1 MTRARRGPLRAGAVA
16 GGARWAS
23 PWVMAVVVAGC
34 SSSPVFLPSHDF
46 DRPTDI
52 TFTCMELQPPDGAAR
67 PATLGAQPM
76 DVCHPPGTR
85 DPLIGAPYSDGNTY
99 KTFAFVP
106 NSNRGD
112 VSVVD
117 MSICRNGDNGC
128 LQKSL
133 QSGAEL
139 VDLNPNSIGFASV
152 PVGELPEVIDSSQ
165 DGCRIITANRGSC
178 DLTLIDPAALM
189 KPRLLGQD
197 LPASYTK
204 TFMVRTGASTPLHVA
219 PGEVAFVPQQTALPG
234 DSRAPAALC
243 TDLGTLAA
251 PVGEPSATP
260 DNRASWHVVVTF
272 PTCDLIALVDV
283 QSETILDS
291 YRVSTTDGRSYIYQ
305 HTGANPVCPR
315 IDCGAGAAGLP
326 AAGGQPG
333 SDQDSGGAGGA
344 GGIGG
349 EGGTGGEGDATG
361 TGGSAPA
368 PSNAVPL
375 DVQPLAIHPDGTRI
389 YFGATNAPVIGTL
402 TLDGHTLSVPT
413 QGASTPLAN
422 AGGVVRLRLSIDPY
436 AYRNGRV
443 GRLDPANDPTQPEF
457 GRFVAQTDTTDRRYL
472 YAIGRDASI
481 RIVDVSVDAPTECDV
496 GIDPSAVAPDDP
508 RRKCFPVGARDNPP
522 HLPQIAY
529 LSGLH
534 FPSAPQDVA
543 FAYYWTDPLP
553 NSSTAVNEQ
562 ILNGAYAFVMTGG
575 GTLYVVNV
583 DPQVRQTQQV
593 FADASGAL
601 VAGEVAEDPLPLPN
615 TPRDAN
621 VITYTPG
628 LLQSVGPPRADTST
642 PITTSSGPVLRTFSA
657 LTTRENATIVPLQE
671 NGNLVAPTSPV
682 QTYVYFPN
690 RATVQPQTWSITWE
704 GDLTGVRGTGD
715 LDLPRTMAVG
725 DPDHLAVALTD
736 GGASFCST
744 GIFPGDTVTLTGCT
758 TDSNCSPGRV
768 CVHNPDV
775 APSANGYPING
786 LCMHVADSTNQKT
799 LKQCD
804 DLLKTF
810 RRYEI
815 SSQYTRFSSSGQAQS
830 TVVIVPK
837 KAEIPG
843 VDRCAGAMDGAGCS
857 PGGRPDLSGFACYQ
871 GRCLMPCDG
880 KDEATG
886 ALAPDN
892 RLCLQRRG
900 SVCVDFSATTGH
912 FFCADGAPL
921 RDQTGFL
928 NSCDLDELVPYSV
941 SAGRAFVVA
950 GTSAGRNDP
959 GTSLELTDAGGNGT
973 GMYQCARDPSAPP
986 SLVSRI
992 PLTIPRCTSPQLT
1005 QFTAMTSDMNS
1016 PLQPNEGQ
1024 YNAIFASSALPTPNP
1039 CLIEYGAATP
1049 MGVAAGG
1056 ASGGAGAAGGSAG
1069 LGGSAG
1075 ASGDSGAG
1083 GAPGGGSGGT
1093 TAGATS
1099 GAGGAGGGAATNS
1112 GKGIPVYSA
1121 LFQNREIRFVLTN
1134 LDTIVGDP
1142 VQIRFAVDGGTVAQ
1156 LVPTAVDSAVGLP
1169 ARIKLGPVP
1178 SVDQSVDLVAP
1189 MGGAL
1194 LSDLP
1199 YLFVIDQ
1206 RNNTIGRS
1214 ATRGQLLR
1222 IAPRQSDTSPVP
1234 AYQSAVDSN
1243 SYFPIQ

>member
-1 MTRARRGPLRAGAVA
+1 MV
-16 GGARWAS
+16 RWAS
-23 PWVMAVVVAGC
+23 LCGVAALAGC
-34 SSSPVFLPSHDF
+34 SSSPVYVPSHDF

-52 TFTCMELQPPDGAAR
+52 TFTCMELQPSAGET
-67 PATLGAQPM
+67 TLGAQPM

-85 DPLIGAPYSDGNTY
+85 DPLIGSVYSDGNTY

-117 MSICRNGDNGC
+117 MSICRSGDNGC

-133 QSGAEL
+133 QPGAEL

-165 DGCRIITANRGSC
+165 DGCRVITANRGSC

-197 LPASYTK
+197 LPASYAK
-204 TFMVRTGASTPLHVA
+204 TFMVQTKAGTPLHVA
-219 PGEVAFVPQQTALPG
+219 AGEVAFVPQQTALPN
-234 DSRAPAALC
+234 DSRGPAALC
-243 TDLGTLAA
+243 TDAGTLAA
-251 PVGEPSATP
+251 PVGALPATP

-291 YRVSTTDGRSYIYQ
+291 YRVSTTDGRSYVYE
-305 HTGANPVCPR
+305 HTGENPVCPR

-326 AAGGQPG
+326 AAGGQGG
-333 SDQDSGGAGGA
+333 SDQASGDVGGAGGAGDSGGAGGGGGMGA
-344 GGIGG
+344 GG
-349 EGGTGGEGDATG
+349 APP
-361 TGGSAPA
+361 APA
-368 PSNAVPL
+368 NAVPL
-375 DVQPLAIHPDGTRI
+375 DVQPLAIHPEGNLV
-389 YFGATNAPVIGTL
+389 YFGATNAPVIGAL
-402 TLDGHTLSVPT
+402 QLNGDTLSVPPH
-413 QGASTPLAN
+413 GASTPLAN
-422 AGGVVRLRLSIDPY
+422 AGGVVRLRLSVDPY
-436 AYRNGRV
+436 AYQNGRV
-443 GRLDPANDPTQPEF
+443 GRLDAANDPTKPEF
-457 GRFVAQTDTTDRRYL
+457 GRFVSQSDVTDRKYL

-481 RIVDVSVDAPTECDV
+481 RIVDVSVADPTECDV

-508 RRKCFPVGARDNPP
+508 RRKCFPIGASDNPP
-522 HLPQIAY
+522 RLPQIAY
-529 LSGLH
+529 MSGLH
-534 FPSAPQDVA
+534 FASAPQDVA
-543 FAYYWTDPLP
+543 FAYYWTDPLAT
-553 NSSTAVNEQ
+553 SSTAVNEQ
-562 ILNGAYAFVMTGG
+562 ILNGAYAFVLTGG
-575 GTLYVVNV
+575 GALYVINV
-583 DPQVRQTQQV
+583 DPEIRQTQQV
-593 FADASGAL
+593 FTDESGKL
-601 VAGEVAEDPLPLPN
+601 MAGPRQEDPLPLPN

-621 VITYTPG
+621 VITYAPG

-642 PITTSSGPVLRTFSA
+642 PITTSSGPILRLFSA

-671 NGNLVAPTSPV
+671 NGTPVPPTSPV

-704 GDLTGVRGTGD
+704 GDLTGVRATGD
-715 LDLPRTMAVG
+715 FERSSTQADG
-725 DPDHLAVALTD
+725 DPDHLAAALTD
-736 GGASFCST
+736 GGASFCSA

-758 TDSNCSPGRV
+758 VDGNCSPGRV

-775 APSANGYPING
+775 APSSSGYPING
-786 LCMHVADSTNQKT
+786 LCLRVADATNQAT

-804 DLLKTF
+804 GLLRTF

-815 SSQYTRFSSSGQAQS
+815 SSQYTRFPNSGQAQS

-843 VDRCAGAMDGAGCS
+843 VDRCVGAQDGDICTPAGRA
-857 PGGRPDLSGFACYQ
+857 DLNGFSCYQ
-871 GRCLMPCDG
+871 GRCLMPCDA
-880 KDEATG
+880 KDDTG
-886 ALAPDN
+886 ALTGSGDN

-900 SVCVDFSATTGH
+900 SVCVDFTATTGH

-921 RDQTGFL
+921 RDQTGIL
-928 NSCDLDELVPYSV
+928 SSCDLDELVPYSV

-959 GTSLELTDAGGNGT
+959 GSSQELKDAGGNGT
-973 GMYQCARDPSAPP
+973 GMFQCARDPSAAPG
-986 SLVSRI
+986 LVSRI
-992 PLTIPRCTSPQLT
+992 PLTIPRCLSPQLT
-1005 QFTAMTSDMNS
+1005 QFTPMTSASNS

-1024 YNAIFASSALPTPNP
+1024 YNSIFASSPLPTPDP

-1049 MGVAAGG
+1049 MGAATG
-1056 ASGGAGAAGGSAG
+1056 
-1069 LGGSAG
+1069 
-1075 ASGDSGAG
+1075 GAG
-1083 GAPGGGSGGT
+1083 GA
-1093 TAGATS
+1093 AS
-1099 GAGGAGGGAATNS
+1099 GAGGAGGSAGTSGAGGGGGSGDEGSGGTPGAGSGGTTGAGGAAGAAGTNS
-1112 GKGIPVYSA
+1112 GNGTAVYSA

-1142 VQIRFAVDGGTVAQ
+1142 VQIRFTVDGGTVAQ
-1156 LVPTAVDSAVGLP
+1156 MVPVAVDSAVGLP
-1169 ARIKLGPVP
+1169 ARIKLGPIP

-1189 MGGAL
+1189 TNPPAL

-1206 RNNTIGRS
+1206 RNSTTGRS
-1214 ATRGQLLR
+1214 ATRGQVLR
-1222 IAPRQSDTSPVP
+1222 ITPRQSDTSPVP